1 MVGDTEQ
8 VSPEQRVLVWI
19 YWSDVAEVQAL
30 HAPAVWRNFLS
41 GTIAASAA
49 P

>member
-19 YWSDVAEVQAL
+19 YWSDVAEVAL